1 MNRKLWENLISLY
14 GIQALNYVVPLIAL
28 PFLARIL
35 GPVCWGELAF
45 AEAYAAYI
53 SLFVEYGF
61 GLSATRDVAQVRED
75 RFARSKILA
84 GVIGAQLLL
93 TILSLIAT
101 VVLVGN
107 IQVFSAYRSL
117 LPLAFLLGV
126 LRAASPFWYFQG
138 LERMPLV
145 ATINVLSS
153 LTAVVIMLV
162 CIQTPQ
168 DAWMSLALRSGA
180 AAISA
185 AVCFG
190 VAYRDTPFIAPSLAH
205 AWMSLRTGWSLFLF
219 RSAVSLYT
227 TANVLLLGV
236 LAAPAVVAWFAG
248 AEKIAKAATGAV
260 NPITQAFY
268 PQINHL
274 MAKDRAEAAQAAR
287 VSVLFTIGA
296 GLFIGGVTFLAAPLL
311 VRLLLGAGFG
321 ASIPVLRLLALL
333 PPLIAGSNVLGIQWM
348 LPLRLDREFNVII
361 ILAGLLNVLLALELV
376 PRWHQLGMAASAVF
390 AEALVTGAMI
400 LILRRR
406 RLVPWGTFSHQ
417 EVTLA

>member
-35 GPVCWGELAF
+35 GPVHWGELAF

-61 GLSATRDVAQVRED
+61 GLSATRDMAQLREN
-75 RFARSKILA
+75 RLARSEILA
-84 GVIGAQLLL
+84 GVIGAQILLGVA
-93 TILSLIAT
+93 SLITT
-101 VVLVGN
+101 VFLVDN
-107 IQVFSAYRSL
+107 VQVFSTCRPL
-117 LPLAFLLGV
+117 LALAFLLGV
-126 LRAASPFWYFQG
+126 VRAANPFWYFQG

-145 ATINVLSS
+145 ATVNVISS
-153 LTAVVIMLV
+153 LAAVLGMLV
-162 CIQTPQ
+162 CVQSPQ
-168 DAWMSLALRSGA
+168 DAWISLALRCGA

-185 AVCFG
+185 AISFG
-190 VAYRDTPFIAPSLAH
+190 VAYRDTPFIVPSLGH
-205 AWMSLRTGWSLFLF
+205 ACLALRRGWSLFLF

-248 AEKIAKAATGAV
+248 AEKISKAATGAV

-274 MAKDRAEAAQAAR
+274 LAKDRTRAAQTAR
-287 VSVLFTIGA
+287 VSVVLTVGA
-296 GLFIGGVTFLAAPLL
+296 GLAIGGATLIAAPAL
-311 VRLLLGAGFG
+311 VRLLLGAGFA

-361 ILAGLLNVLLALELV
+361 ILAGLINVLLAVELV
-376 PRWHQLGMAASAVF
+376 PHWQQFGMAASAVF
-390 AEALVTGAMI
+390 AEVFVTGAMI
-400 LILRRR
+400 LVLRRR
-406 RLVPWGTFSHQ
+406 RLVPWGTLHQ
-417 EVTLA
+417 QEATLA